1 MVHSQLAIYSTD
13 DLPHK
18 LKQLE
23 NNWEVFM
30 SENKI
35 PGPQNIRTEVLKSWK
50 RCKQYNVDPLQ
61 KQSPILID
69 ENQFVELI
77 GKSKLYSVSQPII
90 ENLYKQIRGTK
101 HLITL
106 SDSDGRIIY
115 LKGDYE
121 IEDQAQ
127 EMNFVIGADWS
138 EKAAGSNAIGTS
150 LAAGKPIQ
158 ILSSEHYCQ
167 GVHPWVCSAAPIKDP
182 LSKKIIG
189 CIDLTGPSA
198 IAQPHSLTV
207 VRHLTNII
215 EQNLLTNSYH
225 ILEHLQQTY
234 DELKSKNTASKIM
247 VLDESL
253 HVIHADHESLDLLKI
268 AHWAQLWSHD
278 EMLRL
283 KNSLLDSNAH
293 PYKWEWDVSSLGVK
307 IFIQSIELESKRI
320 GFVFC
325 LEKLHQYRPADSSSE
340 IALQGVIGNSCAM
353 KTIIRKAKI
362 VSNVNVPV
370 LLTGESG
377 TGKEVFAHGI
387 HKQSSRKDKPFIA
400 INCGAIPQN
409 LITSELFG
417 YESGAF
423 TGGNPKGKKGKFEEA
438 DGGTLLLDEI
448 GEMPLE
454 LQVHLLRVLQEKEI
468 VRIGSSKPI
477 PLDVRIIA
485 ATNKNLTRLIEDGRF
500 RSDLYYRLNVVELQL
515 PPLRERKSDI
525 PLLSESFAAE
535 LAKTHQ
541 KPIPAIDWN
550 VLQFFHRYD
559 WPGNIRELL
568 NVMEYAVLFNENN
581 RITLNSLPHSI
592 LDKKEEAFSR
602 KDKRL
607 STLEEKEKEHIAQ
620 LIYETNG
627 NLSEVARRLD
637 IARTTLYRRIKK
649 YNLGNILE

>member
-1 MVHSQLAIYSTD
+1 HSQLAIYSTD

-189 CIDLTGPSA
+189 CIELTGPSA

-234 DELKSKNTASKIM
+234 DELKSKNTSSKIM

-253 HVIHADHESLDLLKI
+253 HVIHADHE
-268 AHWAQLWSHD
+268 
-278 EMLRL
+278 
-283 KNSLLDSNAH
+283 
-293 PYKWEWDVSSLGVK
+293 
-307 IFIQSIELESKRI
+307 
-320 GFVFC
+320 
-325 LEKLHQYRPADSSSE
+325 
-340 IALQGVIGNSCAM
+340 
-353 KTIIRKAKI
+353 
-362 VSNVNVPV
+362 
-370 LLTGESG
+370 
-377 TGKEVFAHGI
+377 
-387 HKQSSRKDKPFIA
+387 
-400 INCGAIPQN
+400 
-409 LITSELFG
+409 
-417 YESGAF
+417 
-423 TGGNPKGKKGKFEEA
+423 
-438 DGGTLLLDEI
+438 
-448 GEMPLE
+448 
-454 LQVHLLRVLQEKEI
+454 
-468 VRIGSSKPI
+468 
-477 PLDVRIIA
+477 
-485 ATNKNLTRLIEDGRF
+485 
-500 RSDLYYRLNVVELQL
+500 
-515 PPLRERKSDI
+515 
-525 PLLSESFAAE
+525 
-535 LAKTHQ
+535 
-541 KPIPAIDWN
+541 
-550 VLQFFHRYD
+550 
-559 WPGNIRELL
+559 
-568 NVMEYAVLFNENN
+568 
-581 RITLNSLPHSI
+581 
-592 LDKKEEAFSR
+592 
-602 KDKRL
+602 
-607 STLEEKEKEHIAQ
+607 
-620 LIYETNG
+620 
-627 NLSEVARRLD
+627 
-637 IARTTLYRRIKK
+637 
-649 YNLGNILE
+649 